1 MNTPPVTPS
10 EAGSAGHG
18 RAQGRALTG
27 RVWLWLTLAVLALDQ
42 ASKAWVVRHLSYHVA
57 TPVLPVLDLTLA
69 YNAGAAFSFL
79 ADESGWQRWLLTAL
93 ALAVAVLIVGY
104 LGRLRARHQGLLCAA
119 LALILGGALGNLIDR
134 VRLGYVVDFI
144 SAHWHGHYFP
154 AFNVADSSITIGA
167 ALLLIDLLREG
178 RRSGVPCGEEEN

>member
-1 MNTPPVTPS
+1 MIPS
-10 EAGSAGHG
+10 PTESAGTAP
-18 RAQGRALTG
+18 AQVRSFTG
-27 RVWLWLTLAVLALDQ
+27 RVWLWLSLAVIALDQ
-42 ASKAWVVRHLSYHVA
+42 ASKAWVVRHLSFHVA

-69 YNAGAAFSFL
+69 YNPGAAFSFL
-79 ADESGWQRWLLTAL
+79 ADQSGWQRWLLTAL

-104 LGRLRARHQGLLCAA
+104 LGRLKARRQGLLCAA

-134 VRLGYVVDFI
+134 LRLGYVVDFI

-167 ALLLIDLLREG
+167 ALLLIDLLRDG
-178 RRSGVPCGEEEN
+178 RRSGAPSGEEET

>member
-1 MNTPPVTPS
+1 MNTSST
-10 EAGSAGHG
+10 ESAGT
-18 RAQGRALTG
+18 ASASGRALTG
-27 RVWLWLTLAVLALDQ
+27 RVWLWLSLAVIALDQ
-42 ASKAWVVRHLSYHVA
+42 ASKAWAVRHLSFHVA

-69 YNAGAAFSFL
+69 YNTGAAFSFL
-79 ADESGWQRWLLTAL
+79 AGESGWQRWLLTAL
-93 ALAVAVLIVGY
+93 ALVVAVLIVGY
-104 LGRLRARHQGLLCAA
+104 LGRLKARRQGLLCAA

-134 VRLGYVVDFI
+134 LRLGYVVDFI

-178 RRSGVPCGEEEN
+178 RRSGAPSGEEET

>member
-1 MNTPPVTPS
+1 MIPS
-10 EAGSAGHG
+10 QTESTGTLP
-18 RAQGRALTG
+18 AQVRSLTG
-27 RVWLWLTLAVLALDQ
+27 RVWLWLSLAVIALDQ
-42 ASKAWVVRHLSYHVA
+42 ASKAWVVRHLSFHVA

-69 YNAGAAFSFL
+69 YNPGAAFSFL
-79 ADESGWQRWLLTAL
+79 ADQSGWQRWLLTAL
-93 ALAVAVLIVGY
+93 ALGVAVLIVGY
-104 LGRLRARHQGLLCAA
+104 LGRLRARGQGLLCAA

-134 VRLGYVVDFI
+134 LRLGYVVDFI

-178 RRSGVPCGEEEN
+178 RRSGAPSGEEET